1 MIRLRTKMLSVLLA
15 LVMFVT
21 FVPNSVYAAVADLIS
36 DNSAESTLEN
46 DAENGENI
54 EEGSKEVYALG
65 EDVSKRTENAKYIRM
80 SDGSYYVA
88 MYNNAVH
95 YQDEN
100 GDWQDIDNTLSES
113 AAVDSDDVVGVA
125 TSKGKHTVK
134 FANNS
139 NSSKLVA
146 IKQDNYKISF
156 NLVGANKSKA
166 ATVTNPT
173 EHAEEA
179 TELEKITV
187 LNKMISSVKYA
198 DILAGVDLEYVV
210 SGNDVKE
217 NIIVKEKTE
226 AYIYQFDMKL
236 NKLVAE
242 TQADGTIAL
251 KDDKSGKIVYIIA
264 MPYMFDA
271 NGEHS
276 KAVTYTLEQIKNK
289 EYRIT
294 VTADAEWINAD
305 GRAFPIT
312 IDPSVEAGKSVAI
325 DTYVRQSIPTT
336 NYKNM
341 VASLVGFENTNAC
354 YYYWKLENINL
365 PSVPENSVITN
376 ATISL
381 YQTFLNSSSPIKV
394 GVYEV
399 NSSWTDSITW
409 NTKPSASSTMI
420 DYQQVSSSTTNDWS
434 TWDITRVVKNWYYGD
449 TNNGIMFRMIPNTGT
464 SGVTSTV
471 TFATANRS
479 GYEPVFTV
487 KYRNTVGLEGYYTY
501 HNQSIGRAGTG
512 YINDYTSDLTLVR
525 NDLTAASEITPFSLA
540 HIYND
545 AYSASYFTSTGTD
558 INTVAFSNMSFGRGW
573 KLNVQETIVQKI
585 LSGETYYVYN
595 DSDGTEH
602 YFKSEN
608 GTYIDE
614 DGLGLTLTVSGTT
627 YTLEDKQGNQKIFS
641 SGILTKIRDEN
652 GNAINMVYENS
663 QLKRITRKN
672 NESSSNAVEET
683 LASLAY
689 NGSLL
694 HSITDAYGRITT
706 FSYDSNNCL
715 IKITFPDSTTV
726 EYTYDSSDN
735 YRLTSAK
742 DNEAQYAV
750 TYTMGYDSMQSE
762 YVWKRVRHIQE
773 YYLNG
778 TTKNYGKGI
787 YLENTIGVF
796 ATYTEYKPSFR
807 LDDIS
812 TTYVFDYKGRSVTVY
827 SHDDSGKVYGANTSG
842 YVESGVTKQNNH
854 ISSQSVVGVLA
865 QNLFSNSS
873 FENGIADWYFNY
885 NVNTVSTKHRS
896 GIKSLVFYSTNTEN
910 YAYQTYST
918 QGYSGKYTASAYV
931 DVSEVASF
939 NGGVYFKVYKG
950 SIAESN
956 LIATG
961 NSINSNMTSS
971 LDDKWQRISVTF
983 EAEMYKTYIIC
994 LCVKGTSANIYAD
1007 DMQLEYSG
1015 SLSSYNF
1022 LGDIYTWALPAN
1034 TSISTIPN
1042 IPEEIYAI
1050 PLYITESGDTSKIQ
1064 ARKIVPINKSG
1075 NTTFVISAWGYI
1087 STSTGRLEENDI
1099 RTVAVKATIYYS
1111 DQSNESVIV
1120 PFNTEMR
1127 SQCQFVQGVI
1137 IPQKTNLTIK
1147 TIEVEV
1153 LIHNLYGGAYIYDIA
1168 LVEDAAQTYSYDSKG
1183 NLETSDKTYTTS
1195 IQSEYDSNNN
1205 LIEESQGNTT
1215 YKYTYDSTYV
1225 HRLIGVEAPNT
1236 YMNFEYDAYGNVTGM
1251 YITGGN
1257 PISLLAQNTYT
1268 DNGNKLY
1275 SQTDINRIT
1284 TTYGYNDK
1292 GLLSSITNANGV
1304 STTYTYNQYNDR
1316 QVSAAISSLVSVNY
1330 EYLKGAL
1337 SKITR
1342 GDWQTYSFTYDGFG
1356 NTTSVK
1362 VGTTTLVTYTYDSY
1376 NGNLLTTTYGNGVTL
1391 TNVYDELDRI
1401 TAIKIGGVEKYRYS
1415 YNGNGKLYSVED
1427 VDNDINVC
1435 YNYDSLNRLVSTWQ
1449 TDGYDT
1455 AYTYYTYDAKGRVS
1469 EYSCKMNTSGIS
1481 FSQNYAYNYDS
1492 TDNLLNSMTVNNDT
1506 INYTYDD
1513 VERLTN
1519 KTITPT
1525 GINLKQMYSYN
1536 DGNYMTQQISGMTVK
1551 VGNTN
1556 VKNFSY
1562 TYDNLG
1568 NIKTVSNN
1576 GVLLYE
1582 YEYDEQGQLIT
1593 EIFYEDD
1600 FALDYVYDAYGNI
1613 LGFEE
1618 YSADKEISYGKV
1630 YIYEYENSQWKD
1642 QLTSYDGVEFIYD
1655 SIGNPREYYNGYE
1668 FYNFSWQNGSELAS
1682 ADFGHSTVTYKYGA
1696 DGLRIQKTVDG
1707 TVHDYYYSDGLLV
1720 REVITYSSSYI
1731 EILDF
1736 LYDESGLP
1744 YSFVQSFSYNGTTGS
1759 TQFYYVKNLQGD
1771 VVAITDAS
1779 GNIVAEYTYDAWG
1792 CVLYT
1797 NEYTHD
1803 NIGYV
1808 NPIRYRSYYQDN
1820 ETGFYYLQSRYYDPL
1835 IKRFINADGYINAN
1849 DNFVGFNMY
1858 AYCGNNPVNRC
1869 DITGKGWDTFFDII
1883 FIGWDIYDLCSNE
1896 GYKNWENW
1904 AALGI
1909 DVLFAAIPFL
1919 TSGGK
1924 VVKLANVGD
1933 DLHDFSK
1940 VTVIGETMTRV
1951 QTVAKFV
1958 NAADNLY
1965 DGFKAYDKLSDLG
1978 KGGKIIAEICGKGSN
1993 LIWLYNKVKLGYNI
2007 VDIGIDI
2014 GRLARSSSY
2023 ITERVF
2029 LGVWKF
2035 RNVWKFTYH
2044 IFD

>member
-1 MIRLRTKMLSVLLA
+1 MRNFKLKFLSVLLA
-15 LVMFVT
+15 VIMFVT
-21 FVPNSVYAAVADLIS
+21 FVPNSVYAVIADAFNT
-36 DNSAESTLEN
+36 DETYNNSTIGSN
-46 DAENGENI
+46 DS
-54 EEGSKEVYALG
+54 EEEAYALG
-65 EDVSKRTENAKYIRM
+65 EDISKRTENAKYIRM
-80 SDGSYYVA
+80 SDGSYYLA

-100 GDWQDIDNTLSES
+100 GDWQDIDNTLSGSS
-113 AAVDSDDVVGVA
+113 AADSDDVAGVA

-146 IKQDNYKISF
+146 IKQYKYKISF

-173 EHAEEA
+173 EHAEDA
-179 TELEKITV
+179 TELQKITV

-198 DILAGVDLEYVV
+198 DILDGVDLEYVV

-217 NIIVKEKTE
+217 NIIVKEKNDE
-226 AYIYQFDMKL
+226 YVYQFDMNL

-242 TQADGTIAL
+242 VQDDGTIAL
-251 KDDKSGKIVYIIA
+251 KDDKSGEVVYTIA

-271 NGEHS
+271 NGEQS
-276 KAVTYTLEQIKNK
+276 NAVTYTLEQIKNK

-294 VTADAEWINAD
+294 VTADAEWINAE
-305 GRAFPIT
+305 GRAFPVT

-381 YQTFLNSSSPIKV
+381 YQTFLNSGSSIKV

-449 TNNGIMFRMIPNTGT
+449 INNGIMFRMIPNTGT

-479 GYEPVFTV
+479 GYEPTFTV
-487 KYRNTVGLEGYYTY
+487 TYRNAVGLEGYYTY

-525 NDLTAASEITPFSLA
+525 NDLTADSEITPFSLA

-573 KLNVQETIVQKI
+573 KLNVQETIVQKV
-585 LSGETYYVYN
+585 LGSTTYYVYN

-683 LASLAY
+683 LASLTY

-694 HSITDAYGRITT
+694 QSITDAYGRITT

-715 IKITFPDSTTV
+715 IKITSPDSTTV

-750 TYTMGYDSMQSE
+750 TYTMGYDSTQSE
-762 YVWKRVRHIQE
+762 YVWKRIRNIQE

-787 YLENTIGVF
+787 YLENTIGIF
-796 ATYTEYKPSFR
+796 ATYTEYKPSFI

-812 TTYVFDYKGRSVTVY
+812 TTYVFDYRGRSVTVY
-827 SHDDSGKVYGANTSG
+827 SHDENGKVYGANTSG

-854 ISSQSVVGVLA
+854 ISSQSVVGVLV

-873 FENGIADWYFNY
+873 FESGTTDWSTSDTTVFA
-885 NVNTVSTKHRS
+885 VNAQPRTGSRALRFAAAGSEKYV
-896 GIKSLVFYSTNTEN
+896 
-910 YAYQTYST
+910 YQTYST
-918 QGYSGKYTASAYV
+918 EGNDGKYTASAYV
-931 DVSEVASF
+931 DVSRVTSF
-939 NGGVYFKVYKG
+939 SGGIYFKVYEG
-950 SIAESN
+950 SISASN
-956 LIATG
+956 LVAMGTAL
-961 NSINSNMTSS
+961 NANMTSS
-971 LDDKWQRISVTF
+971 LDDKWQRVSVTF
-983 EAEMYKTYIIC
+983 DADMYTTYVIC
-994 LCVKGTSANIYAD
+994 LCVNGTNAYVYAD
-1007 DMQLEYSG
+1007 DMQLEYSAAP
-1015 SLSSYNF
+1015 SAYN
-1022 LGDIYTWALPAN
+1022 LMGDIYTWTLPGY
-1034 TSISTIPN
+1034 STITHIPN
-1042 IPEEIYAI
+1042 IPELIYAI
-1050 PLYITESGDTSKIQ
+1050 PLSIVEGNSNTSIG
-1064 ARKIVPINKSG
+1064 ATTTIPVNKSS
-1075 NTTFVISAWGYI
+1075 NTTFLLSAWGQI
-1087 STSTGRLEENDI
+1087 ATTTGKYEEGDVRAAAI
-1099 RTVAVKATIYYS
+1099 QAVIHYS
-1111 DQSNESVIV
+1111 DGTTEATTI
-1120 PFNTEMR
+1120 PFNTEIR
-1127 SQCQFVQGVI
+1127 SQRQFVQGI
-1137 IPQKTNLTIK
+1137 IVPEKSSLTIEK
-1147 TIEVEV
+1147 IVV
-1153 LIHNLYGGAYIYDIA
+1153 NAVVQNLYGGAYIYDIA
-1168 LVEDAAQTYSYDSKG
+1168 LVEDAAQTYSYDSEG
-1183 NLETSDKTYTTS
+1183 NLVASNQTDTTS
-1195 IQSEYDSNNN
+1195 VTSRYDSNDN
-1205 LIEESQGNTT
+1205 LIEKSQGNTT
-1215 YKYTYDSTYV
+1215 YNYTYDTTYP
-1225 HRLIGVEAPNT
+1225 HRVTRVETPNT
-1236 YMNFEYDAYGNVTGM
+1236 YMDFEYDAYGNVTGM

-1257 PISLLAQNTYT
+1257 PISFLAENTYT
-1268 DNGNKLY
+1268 NNGNKLS

-1284 TTYGYNDK
+1284 TTYGYNNK

-1316 QVSAAISSLVSVNY
+1316 QVSAAVASLVSVNY

-1342 GDWQTYSFTYDGFG
+1342 GDGQTYSFTYDGFG
-1356 NTTSVK
+1356 NTTAVK

-1376 NGNLLTTTYGNGVTL
+1376 NGNLLTTTYGNSVTL
-1391 TNVYDELDRI
+1391 TNIYDELDRI
-1401 TAIKIGGVEKYRYS
+1401 IAIKIGGVEKYRYS

-1427 VDNDINVC
+1427 VDNGITVC
-1435 YNYDSLNRLVSTWQ
+1435 YNYDSLDRLISTWQ

-1455 AYTYYTYDAKGRVS
+1455 AYTYYTYDAKGRVT
-1469 EYSCKMNTSGIS
+1469 EYNCKMETWGIS
-1481 FSQNYAYNYDS
+1481 LGHNYAYNYDS

-1506 INYTYDD
+1506 ISYTYDD

-1519 KTITPT
+1519 KAVSAT
-1525 GINLKQMYSYN
+1525 GINLQQLYYYN
-1536 DGNYMTQQISGMTVK
+1536 DGEYMINQISALHVKLNGVTVK
-1551 VGNTN
+1551 TFGYTYDDIGDITAITSGGTTESVYTYDAQGQLTSETIASRNLKY
-1556 VKNFSY
+1556 VY
-1562 TYDNLG
+1562 TYDNYG
-1568 NIKTVSNN
+1568 NIKTVTKKSISPEATIET
-1576 GVLLYE
+1576 YT
-1582 YEYDEQGQLIT
+1582 YT
-1593 EIFYEDD
+1593 
-1600 FALDYVYDAYGNI
+1600 YG
-1613 LGFEE
+1613 
-1618 YSADKEISYGKV
+1618 
-1630 YIYEYENSQWKD
+1630 NSQWRD
-1642 QLTSYDGVEFIYD
+1642 RLTAFKGKTFTYDN
-1655 SIGNPREYYNGYE
+1655 IGNPTTYYNGGTDADKYT
-1668 FYNFSWQNGSELAS
+1668 FTWQNGRELAS
-1682 ADFGHSTVTYKYGA
+1682 STKNGYTTTYKYSA
-1696 DGLRIQKTVDG
+1696 DGLRISKSGYDF
-1707 TVHDYYYSDGLLV
+1707 YYSDGKLV
-1720 REVITYSSSYI
+1720 RQMWADGEQ
-1731 EILDF
+1731 LDF

-1744 YSFVQSFSYNGTTGS
+1744 YAMQYYS
-1759 TQFYYVKNLQGD
+1759 TMYYYVKNLQGD
-1771 VVAITDAS
+1771 VVAIADAN
-1779 GNIVAEYTYDAWG
+1779 GNIVVNYSYDVWG
-1792 CVLYT
+1792 NILSIT
-1797 NEYTHD
+1797 DGSGNDISD
-1803 NIGYV
+1803 NIWHIGNL
-1808 NPIRYRSYYQDN
+1808 NPIRYRSYYYDG
-1820 ETGFYYLQSRYYDPL
+1820 ETGFYYLQSRYYDPT
-1835 IKRFINADGYINAN
+1835 IRRFINADGYLNAN
-1849 DNFVGFNMY
+1849 GDILGFNMY
-1858 AYCGNNPVNRC
+1858 AYCGNNPVMGYDPTGTTTYGFSLGANVTAFLGVSISIGIFWDDKGNCEWQWSYSVPGVDDTVTVGCLDAGVGLSFQCTNR
-1869 DITGKGWDTFFDII
+1869 DT
-1883 FIGWDIYDLCSNE
+1883 IYDLYGSASYAGASGGPWWYIGGDVISFSDASEDGNIDGFQLTGGIGLGLDVHVVESNT
-1896 GYKNWENW
+1896 KPINSSSQSSENIPR
-1904 AALGI
+1904 GI
-1909 DVLFAAIPFL
+1909 GFAA
-1919 TSGGK
+1919 K
-1924 VVKLANVGD
+1924 
-1933 DLHDFSK
+1933 
-1940 VTVIGETMTRV
+1940 
-1951 QTVAKFV
+1951 
-1958 NAADNLY
+1958 
-1965 DGFKAYDKLSDLG
+1965 
-1978 KGGKIIAEICGKGSN
+1978 SN
-1993 LIWLYNKVKLGYNI
+1993 NI
-2007 VDIGIDI
+2007 
-2014 GRLARSSSY
+2014 
-2023 ITERVF
+2023 
-2029 LGVWKF
+2029 F
-2035 RNVWKFTYH
+2035 RNSILFKKK
-2044 IFD
+2044 

>member
-1 MIRLRTKMLSVLLA
+1 
-15 LVMFVT
+15 MFVT

-36 DNSAESTLEN
+36 DNSTESTLEN
-46 DAENGENI
+46 NGAENV

-65 EDVSKRTENAKYIRM
+65 EDISKRTENAKYIRM

-100 GDWQDIDNTLSES
+100 GDWQDIDNTLSGSS
-113 AAVDSDDVVGVA
+113 ASDSDDIAGVA
-125 TSKGKHTVK
+125 TNKGKHAVK

-146 IKQDNYKISF
+146 IKQDKYKISF
-156 NLVGANKSKA
+156 NLVGANNNKA
-166 ATVTNPT
+166 ATVTNPAAHS
-173 EHAEEA
+173 EDA

-198 DILAGVDLEYVV
+198 DILDGVDLEYVV

-217 NIIVKEKTE
+217 NIIVKEKAE
-226 AYIYQFDMKL
+226 AYAYQFDMKL

-251 KDDKSGKIVYIIA
+251 KDDKSGEVVYTIDI
-264 MPYMFDA
+264 PYMFDA
-271 NGEHS
+271 NGEYS
-276 KAVTYTLEQIKNK
+276 KAVTYTLERIKNK

-305 GRAFPIT
+305 GRAFPVT
-312 IDPSVEAGKSVAI
+312 IDPSVEAGKSVAV
-325 DTYVRQSIPTT
+325 DTYVRQVNPSS
-336 NYKNM
+336 NYRSV

-365 PSVPENSVITN
+365 PSIPENSVITN

-409 NTKPSASSTMI
+409 NTKPSANSTMI

-479 GYEPVFTV
+479 GYEPTFTV
-487 KYRNTVGLEGYYTY
+487 TYRNAVGLEGYYTY

-525 NDLTAASEITPFSLA
+525 NDLTADSEITPFNLA

-573 KLNVQETIVQKI
+573 KLNVQETIVQKV
-585 LSGETYYVYN
+585 LGSTTYYVYN

-641 SGILTKIRDEN
+641 NGILTKIRDEN

-663 QLKRITRKN
+663 QLKRITRTNK
-672 NESSSNAVEET
+672 NAVEET

-694 HSITDAYGRITT
+694 QSITDAYERVTT

-715 IKITFPDSTTV
+715 IKITSPDSTTV

-827 SHDDSGKVYGANTSG
+827 SHDENGKVYGANTSG

-873 FENGIADWYFNY
+873 FESGGTGWNTSDS
-885 NVNTVSTKHRS
+885 NVLIRNEQPRTGSRALRFAAAGSEKYV
-896 GIKSLVFYSTNTEN
+896 
-910 YAYQTYST
+910 YQTYST
-918 QGYSGKYTASAYV
+918 QSNYGKYTASAYV
-931 DVSEVASF
+931 DVSRVTSF
-939 NGGVYFKVYKG
+939 SGGIYFKVYEG
-950 SIAESN
+950 SISASN
-956 LIATG
+956 LVATG
-961 NSINSNMTSS
+961 TALNANMTSS
-971 LDDKWQRISVTF
+971 LDDKWQRVSVTF
-983 EAEMYKTYIIC
+983 DADMYTTYIIC
-994 LCVKGTSANIYAD
+994 LCVNGTNAYVYAD
-1007 DMQLEYSG
+1007 DMQLEYSAAP
-1015 SLSSYNF
+1015 SAYN
-1022 LGDIYTWALPAN
+1022 LMGDIYTWTLPGY
-1034 TSISTIPN
+1034 STITHIPN
-1042 IPEEIYAI
+1042 IPELIYAI
-1050 PLYITESGDTSKIQ
+1050 PLSIVEGNSNTSIG
-1064 ARKIVPINKSG
+1064 ATTTIPVNKSS
-1075 NTTFVISAWGYI
+1075 NTTFLLSAWGQI
-1087 STSTGRLEENDI
+1087 ATTTGKYEEGDVRAAAI
-1099 RTVAVKATIYYS
+1099 QAVIHYS
-1111 DQSNESVIV
+1111 DGTTEATTI
-1120 PFNTEMR
+1120 PFNTEIR
-1127 SQCQFVQGVI
+1127 SQRQFVQGI
-1137 IPQKTNLTIK
+1137 IVPKKSSLTIEK
-1147 TIEVEV
+1147 IVV
-1153 LIHNLYGGAYIYDIA
+1153 NAVVQNLYGGAYIYDIA
-1168 LVEDAAQTYSYDSKG
+1168 LVEDAAQTYSYDSEG
-1183 NLETSDKTYTTS
+1183 NLVASNQTDTTS
-1195 IQSEYDSNNN
+1195 VTSQYDSNDN
-1205 LIEESQGNTT
+1205 LIEKSQGNTT
-1215 YKYTYDSTYV
+1215 YNYTYDTTYP
-1225 HRLIGVEAPNT
+1225 HRVTRVETPNT
-1236 YMNFEYDAYGNVTGM
+1236 YMDFEYDAYGNVTGM

-1257 PISLLAQNTYT
+1257 PISFLAENTYT
-1268 DNGNKLY
+1268 ENGNKLS

-1284 TTYGYNDK
+1284 TTYGYNNK

-1316 QVSAAISSLVSVNY
+1316 QVSAAVASLVSVNY

-1342 GDWQTYSFTYDGFG
+1342 GDGQTYSFTYDGFG
-1356 NTTSVK
+1356 NTTAVK

-1427 VDNDINVC
+1427 VDNGITVC
-1435 YNYDSLNRLVSTWQ
+1435 YNYDSLDRLISTWQ

-1481 FSQNYAYNYDS
+1481 FAQNYAYNYDS

-1506 INYTYDD
+1506 ISYTYDD

-1519 KTITPT
+1519 KTVTST
-1525 GINLKQMYSYN
+1525 GINLQQIYSYN
-1536 DGNYMTQQISGMTVK
+1536 DGEYMTQQISDLTVK
-1551 VGNTN
+1551 IGNST
-1556 VKNFSY
+1556 VKNYSY
-1562 TYDNLG
+1562 TYDSLG
-1568 NIKTVSNN
+1568 NIKTVYEN
-1576 GVLLYE
+1576 GVLFYE
-1582 YEYDEQGQLIT
+1582 YVYDAQGQLIT
-1593 EIFYEDD
+1593 VY
-1600 FALDYVYDAYGNI
+1600 DYYNTVATDYFYDAYGNFDGI
-1613 LGFEE
+1613 CKYNFETE
-1618 YSADKEISYGKV
+1618 EF
-1630 YIYEYENSQWKD
+1630 IYEEFLYTYGDSQWKD
-1642 QLTSYDGVEFIYD
+1642 RLTAYDGEEFIYD
-1655 SIGNPREYYNGYE
+1655 DIGNPLSYYNGN
-1668 FYNFSWQNGSELAS
+1668 FYTFTWKNGRELATAQKGYTS
-1682 ADFGHSTVTYKYGA
+1682 VEYQYGA
-1696 DGLRIQKTVDG
+1696 DGLRTKKTVDG
-1707 TVHDYYYSDGLLV
+1707 WDYNYYYSDGKLV
-1720 REVITYSSSYI
+1720 RQTHTVHDTTDYI
-1731 EILDF
+1731 DF

-1744 YSFVQSFSYNGTTGS
+1744 YSFIYNGT
-1759 TQFYYVKNLQGD
+1759 QYYYVKNLQND
-1771 VVAITDAS
+1771 VIAIVNTS
-1779 GNIVAEYTYDAWG
+1779 GNIVVEYEYDDWG
-1792 CVLYT
+1792 DVYAYGSMAST
-1797 NEYTHD
+1797 V
-1803 NIGYV
+1803 GAV
-1808 NPIRYRSYYQDN
+1808 NPIRYRSYYYDTD
-1820 ETGFYYLQSRYYDPL
+1820 TGFYYLQTRYYDPA
-1835 IKRFINADGYINAN
+1835 IRRFINADGNVNAN
-1849 DNFVGFNMY
+1849 GDIIGFNMY
-1858 AYCGNNPVNRC
+1858 AYCGNNPVMYS
-1869 DITGKGWDTFFDII
+1869 DPTGKIAWWVVAIVVVSVIAIDHALAKHAPDGIALDDDNDDGAFKDKILYAEGSGATIEENGDFTLVDLN
-1883 FIGWDIYDLCSNE
+1883 IGVYNGVSETEYGNISVTN
-1896 GYKNWENW
+1896 
-1904 AALGI
+1904 
-1909 DVLFAAIPFL
+1909 FL
-1919 TSGGK
+1919 T
-1924 VVKLANVGD
+1924 AQATAQA
-1933 DLHDFSK
+1933 DFTGVPS
-1940 VTVIGETMTRV
+1940 VD
-1951 QTVAKFV
+1951 AKFV
-1958 NAADNLY
+1958 ASAYTMSYSKSFNVFGKTIEFSGNLY
-1965 DGFKAYDKLSDLG
+1965 YGCITGGVELDFDEGRFKVIPPMVGLG
-1978 KGGKIIAEICGKGSN
+1978 WDFG
-1993 LIWLYNKVKLGYNI
+1993 
-2007 VDIGIDI
+2007 VDID
-2014 GRLARSSSY
+2014 
-2023 ITERVF
+2023 
-2029 LGVWKF
+2029 
-2035 RNVWKFTYH
+2035 
-2044 IFD
+2044 